1 MAEVDTEAT
10 VQVRGEAVIRAE
22 PDEAV
27 LWIALTA
34 IEDSPGSAL
43 ADVSKRSRELA
54 GLLEEL
60 GVGAAD
66 RSTGGVTVSEEFDH
80 TSQGRRSLG
89 HRATGQTSVRLSDP
103 ELVGRLISRAAE
115 ELAAQIVGPRWQ
127 IAPGNPVRLEAAR
140 EAARDAERKARAYAE
155 GLGVRLGRPL
165 RLVEPGD
172 RPVMIRAAAR
182 SAGPESLP
190 IDPGEQEVSAV
201 IEVTFALE
209 PGGGA

>member
-1 MAEVDTEAT
+1 VAEVDTEAT
-10 VQVRGEAVIRAE
+10 VQVRGEAVIRVE

-34 IEDSPGSAL
+34 IEDSPAPAL
-43 ADVSKRSRELA
+43 AARID
-54 GLLEEL
+54 
-60 GVGAAD
+60 
-66 RSTGGVTVSEEFDH
+66 
-80 TSQGRRSLG
+80 
-89 HRATGQTSVRLSDP
+89 
-103 ELVGRLISRAAE
+103 
-115 ELAAQIVGPRWQ
+115 GPRWQ
-127 IAPGNPVRLEAAR
+127 IAAGNPVRLEAAR

-190 IDPGEQEVSAV
+190 IDPGEQEVSAA